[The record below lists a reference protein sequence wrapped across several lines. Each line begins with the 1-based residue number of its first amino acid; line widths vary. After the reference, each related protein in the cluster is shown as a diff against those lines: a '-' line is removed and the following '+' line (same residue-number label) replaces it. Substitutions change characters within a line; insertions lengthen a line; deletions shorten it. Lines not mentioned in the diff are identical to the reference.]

1 MLIDSTGAGDPIFED
16 LQRDGL
22 PVSGFRFTSTS
33 KQQLMEG
40 IVSAIHQGLIGYPKG
55 TITDELEVFEYKF
68 TSTGVRYSARD
79 GFHDD
84 CVMALALA
92 YKSFKENK
100 SIGTY
105 RIR

>member
-40 IVSAIHQGLIGYPKG
+40 LASAIQQRKG
-55 TITDELEVFEYKF
+55 IKAVCFC
-68 TSTGVRYSARD
+68 G
-79 GFHDD
+79 
-84 CVMALALA
+84 
-92 YKSFKENK
+92 KE
-100 SIGTY
+100 
-105 RIR
+105 